1 MSPAALVILGGVAIV
16 VFAGLIG
23 MRARLLL
30 AARPAGR
37 IDHLGARVKRGVVY
51 GLGQAKFLRGEQPA
65 GIMHAF
71 IFWGFLVLMLQVIT
85 LFGRAFDSSWN
96 IPGLAPSEPL
106 GPVFFVARD
115 LFEALVIVGVLY
127 MLYRRVIAHTQR
139 LFGTLPAERRYHD
152 APHWEGT
159 LILVFILLIMVGGL
173 LYDAGRLVA
182 YDIHGNERDFAP
194 VTAAVAA
201 ALGGLSPSTAKTVSD
216 VGCWM
221 HGLTIL
227 IFLNFLPLSKHFHI
241 ITAIPNLFFGKLPPP
256 SVPRPLAIT
265 QVPAASVAALEA
277 PRGGAIGVASLADL
291 SWKQVLDAFT
301 CTECG
306 RCTAVCPA
314 AASGMPLAPRELELD
329 IRDQLYHHP
338 VKQRGS
344 QNGAAQLIANDVLWS
359 CTTCMACVE
368 ACPVGIEHVPT
379 IVDMRRVLVDHGEMD
394 RLLQQTLRNYTGQG
408 NSYGK
413 SARMRAR
420 WTKGLDFK
428 IPDARTEPVE
438 YLWFVGDFASYDERV
453 QLASQS
459 VARILHGAGVSFG
472 LLYGGERNA
481 GNDVRRVGEEGL
493 FELLVE
499 QNMSALGEARFE
511 AIFTTD
517 PHSLNTLRNEYP
529 QYGLDKPVYHYT
541 ELLADLVARGA
552 ISLTTPL
559 TGTRV
564 TYHDPCYL
572 ARYNR
577 ITDAP
582 RRLIEATGAELVEMP
597 RHGTNTFCCGAGG
610 GRIWMLESDA
620 ERERPSEQRI
630 REAQTLGNLDY
641 FLVSCPKDLT
651 MYSDAA
657 KTVGA
662 EFEVAELSSLIEK
675 SVRLT
680 VPAPA
685 VRSAADN
692 GSFDWAAAARAPM
705 SVTITADGS
714 LGPPIRSS
722 EPISADGAARSRTN
736 PA

>member
-1 MSPAALVILGGVAIV
+1 MSPV
-16 VFAGLIG
+16 VFPTLWGIATVAFAILIG

-30 AARPAGR
+30 AARPSGR
-37 IDHLGARVKRGVVY
+37 TDHLGARVKRAVVY

-65 GIMHAF
+65 GIMHAL

-85 LFGRAFDSSWN
+85 LFGRTFDASWN

-106 GPVFFVARD
+106 GPAFFVARD
-115 LFEALVIVGVLY
+115 AFEALVIVGALY

-159 LILVFILLIMVGGL
+159 LILVFIMLIMVGAL
-173 LYDAGRLVA
+173 LYDAGHLVA
-182 YDIHGNERDFAP
+182 YGIHGNERDFAP

-201 ALGGLSPSTAKTVSD
+201 ALGRVGRSSAKTVSE
-216 VGCWM
+216 VGWWVHC
-221 HGLTIL
+221 LTIL

-241 ITAIPNLFFGKLPPP
+241 ITAIPNLFFGRLPPP
-256 SVPRPLAIT
+256 SVPRPMAIT
-265 QVPAASVAALEA
+265 QVPAAPMAALEA
-277 PRGGAIGVASLADL
+277 PRDGAVGVASLADL
-291 SWKQVLDAFT
+291 SWKQVLDAFS

-314 AASGMPLAPRELELD
+314 AASGTPLAPRELELD
-329 IRDQLYHHP
+329 IRDRLYHHAGE
-338 VKQRGS
+338 QRDS
-344 QNGAAQLIANDVLWS
+344 HNGAVRLIANEVLWS

-368 ACPVGIEHVPT
+368 ACPVGIEHVST
-379 IVDMRRVLVDHGEMD
+379 IVDMRRRLVDQAEMD
-394 RLLQQTLRNYTGQG
+394 PLLQQTLQNYAGQG

-420 WTKGLDFK
+420 WTRSLDFK

-438 YLWFVGDFASYDERV
+438 YVWFVGDFASYDERV

-459 VARILHGAGVSFG
+459 LARILHDAGVSFG
-472 LLYGGERNA
+472 LLYEGERNA

-499 QNMSALGEARFE
+499 HNMTVLGEAQFQ

-529 QYGLDKPVYHYT
+529 QYGLDKPVYHYA
-541 ELLADLVARGA
+541 ELLVDLIERGV
-552 ISLTTPL
+552 ISLTAPL

-582 RRLIEATGAELVEMP
+582 RRLIEATGAALVEMP

-610 GRIWMLESDA
+610 GRIWMSDSDA
-620 ERERPSEQRI
+620 EGERPSEQRI
-630 REAQTLGNLDY
+630 HEAQTLGDLKY
-641 FLVSCPKDLT
+641 FLVSCPKDLA

-662 EFEVAELSSLIEK
+662 EFEVVELSSLIEQAMG
-675 SVRLT
+675 RT
-680 VPAPA
+680 VPVGA
-685 VRSAADN
+685 VHAVAT
-692 GSFDWAAAARAPM
+692 G
-705 SVTITADGS
+705 
-714 LGPPIRSS
+714 
-722 EPISADGAARSRTN
+722 
-736 PA
+736 